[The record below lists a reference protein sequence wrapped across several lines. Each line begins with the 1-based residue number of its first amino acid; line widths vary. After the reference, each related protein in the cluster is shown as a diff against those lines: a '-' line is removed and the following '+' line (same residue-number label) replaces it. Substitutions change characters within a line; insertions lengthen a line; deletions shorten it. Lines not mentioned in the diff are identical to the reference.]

1 MSQSRLEEVSDGY
14 DDPHEYGNSLFE
26 GGGGIASGQGSDAE
40 L

>member
-1 MSQSRLEEVSDGY
+1 MSQSRLEEDLVGY
-14 DDPHEYGNSLFE
+14 DDPREHGNSLFE